1 MVVNG
6 LPCYSLNIDD
16 SENTGCF
23 KISLVDFPAVE
34 TSFLCFDK
42 DKEPEKFNFK
52 VTDDEKHI
60 VTGIALR
67 CNMPIYRVAP
77 DGTEYYVIF
86 SKETVEH
93 IMQKFAKD
101 NNGFSISLQHELDV
115 NDCYVVESY
124 LINKERGIVPQEF
137 SDIEDGSW
145 VVSVKIENPK
155 VWEYIKQGNCSGFS
169 IEILAVPE
177 VLKAAIKKDKE
188 DYDKDIDKLKSVFDD
203 FFKVFK

>member
-23 KISLVDFPAVE
+23 KISLVDFPALE
-34 TSFLCFDK
+34 TSFLCFN
-42 DKEPEKFNFK
+42 KEPKKYNFK

-67 CNMPIYRVAP
+67 CNVPIYRVAP
-77 DGTEYYVIF
+77 DGTEYYVLF
-86 SKETVEH
+86 TKDTVEH

-101 NNGFSISLQHELDV
+101 NNGFNISIQHELDV
-115 NDCYVVESY
+115 KDCYVVESY

-155 VWEYIKQGNCSGFS
+155 VWQYIKEGNCSGFS
-169 IEILAVPE
+169 IEILAIPE
-177 VLKAAIKKDKE
+177 ALKAAIKKDKE
-188 DYDKDIDKLKSVFDD
+188 DYNKEIDKLKGVLNELFDI
-203 FFKVFK
+203 FK

>member
-34 TSFLCFDK
+34 TSFLCFNAET
-42 DKEPEKFNFK
+42 EPEKFNFK

-67 CNMPIYRVAP
+67 CNVPIYRVAP
-77 DGTEYYVIF
+77 DGTEYYVLF
-86 SKETVEH
+86 TKETVEH

-101 NNGFSISLQHELDV
+101 NNAFNISIQHELDV
-115 NDCYVVESY
+115 KDCYVVESY

-155 VWEYIKQGNCSGFS
+155 VWEYIKEGNCSGFS
-169 IEILAVPE
+169 IEILAIPE
-177 VLKAAIKKDKE
+177 ALKAAIKKDKE
-188 DYDKDIDKLKSVFDD
+188 DYNKEIDKLKGVLKEMFDI
-203 FFKVFK
+203 FK

>member
-42 DKEPEKFNFK
+42 EPEKFNFK

-67 CNMPIYRVAP
+67 CNVPIYRVSP
-77 DGTEYYVIF
+77 DGTEYYVLF
-86 SKETVEH
+86 TKDTVEH

-101 NNGFSISLQHELDV
+101 NNGFNISLQHELDV
-115 NDCYVVESY
+115 KDCYVVESY

-155 VWEYIKQGNCSGFS
+155 VWEYIKEGNCSGFS
-169 IEILAVPE
+169 IEILAIPE
-177 VLKAAIKKDKE
+177 ALKAAIKKDKE
-188 DYDKDIDKLKSVFDD
+188 DYNKEIDKLKGVLKEMFDI
-203 FFKVFK
+203 FK

>member
-34 TSFLCFDK
+34 TSFLCFNT
-42 DKEPEKFNFK
+42 EPEKFNFK

-67 CNMPIYRVAP
+67 CNVPIYRVAP
-77 DGTEYYVIF
+77 DGTEYYVLF
-86 SKETVEH
+86 TKETVEH

-101 NNGFSISLQHELDV
+101 NNGFNISIQHELDV
-115 NDCYVVESY
+115 KDCYVVESY

-155 VWEYIKQGNCSGFS
+155 VWQYIKEGNCSGFS
-169 IEILAVPE
+169 IEILAIPE
-177 VLKAAIKKDKE
+177 ALKAAIKKDKE
-188 DYDKDIDKLKSVFDD
+188 DYNKEIDKLKGVLNELFDI
-203 FFKVFK
+203 FK

>member
-34 TSFLCFDK
+34 TSFLCFNA
-42 DKEPEKFNFK
+42 EPEKFNFK

-67 CNMPIYRVAP
+67 CNVPIYRVAP
-77 DGTEYYVIF
+77 DGTEYYVLF
-86 SKETVEH
+86 TKETVEH

-101 NNGFSISLQHELDV
+101 NNAFNISIQHELDV
-115 NDCYVVESY
+115 KDCYVVESY

-155 VWEYIKQGNCSGFS
+155 VWEYIKEGNCSGFS
-169 IEILAVPE
+169 IEILAIPE
-177 VLKAAIKKDKE
+177 ALKAAIKKDKE
-188 DYDKDIDKLKSVFDD
+188 DYNKEIDKLKSVLNEFLNI
-203 FFKVFK
+203 FK

>member
-34 TSFLCFDK
+34 TSFLCFNT
-42 DKEPEKFNFK
+42 EPEKFNFK

-67 CNMPIYRVAP
+67 CNVPIYRVSP
-77 DGTEYYVIF
+77 DGTEYYVLF
-86 SKETVEH
+86 TKDTVEH

-101 NNGFSISLQHELDV
+101 NNGFNISLQHELDV
-115 NDCYVVESY
+115 KDCYVVESY

-155 VWEYIKQGNCSGFS
+155 VWEYIKEGNCSGFS
-169 IEILAVPE
+169 IEILAIPE
-177 VLKAAIKKDKE
+177 ALKAAIKKDKE
-188 DYDKDIDKLKSVFDD
+188 DYNKEIDKLKGVLKEMFDI
-203 FFKVFK
+203 FK

>member
-34 TSFLCFDK
+34 TSFLCFNAET
-42 DKEPEKFNFK
+42 EPEKFNFK

-67 CNMPIYRVAP
+67 CNVPIYRVAP
-77 DGTEYYVIF
+77 DGTEYYVMF
-86 SKETVEH
+86 AKETVEH

-101 NNGFSISLQHELDV
+101 NNGFNISIQHELDV
-115 NDCYVVESY
+115 KDCYVVESY
-124 LINKERGIVPQEF
+124 LINKERGIVPH
-137 SDIEDGSW
+137 
-145 VVSVKIENPK
+145 
-155 VWEYIKQGNCSGFS
+155 EYMGARRKQGPHR
-169 IEILAVPE
+169 EQ
-177 VLKAAIKKDKE
+177 AALPRNPQAE
-188 DYDKDIDKLKSVFDD
+188 PRRDIG
-203 FFKVFK
+203 

>member
-34 TSFLCFDK
+34 TSFLCFNAET
-42 DKEPEKFNFK
+42 EPEKFNFK

-67 CNMPIYRVAP
+67 CNVPIYRVSP
-77 DGTEYYVIF
+77 DGTEYYVLF
-86 SKETVEH
+86 TKETVEH

-101 NNGFSISLQHELDV
+101 NNAFNISIQHELDV
-115 NDCYVVESY
+115 KDCYVVESY

-155 VWEYIKQGNCSGFS
+155 VWQYIKEGNCSGFS
-169 IEILAVPE
+169 IEILAIPE
-177 VLKAAIKKDKE
+177 ALKAAIKKDKE
-188 DYDKDIDKLKSVFDD
+188 DYNKEIDKLKSVLNEFLNI
-203 FFKVFK
+203 FK

>member
-34 TSFLCFDK
+34 TSFLCFNA
-42 DKEPEKFNFK
+42 EPEKFNFK

-67 CNMPIYRVAP
+67 CNVPIYRVAP
-77 DGTEYYVIF
+77 DGTEYYVLF
-86 SKETVEH
+86 TKETVEH

-101 NNGFSISLQHELDV
+101 NNAFNISLQHELDV
-115 NDCYVVESY
+115 KDCYVVESY

-155 VWEYIKQGNCSGFS
+155 VWEYIKEGNCSGFS
-169 IEILAVPE
+169 IEILAIPE
-177 VLKAAIKKDKE
+177 ALKAAIKKDKE
-188 DYDKDIDKLKSVFDD
+188 DYNKEIDKLKSVLNEFLNI
-203 FFKVFK
+203 FK

>member
-34 TSFLCFDK
+34 TSFLCFNA
-42 DKEPEKFNFK
+42 EPENFNFK

-67 CNMPIYRVAP
+67 CNVPIYRVSP
-77 DGTEYYVIF
+77 DGTEYYVLF
-86 SKETVEH
+86 TKDTVEH

-101 NNGFSISLQHELDV
+101 NNGFNISIQHELDV
-115 NDCYVVESY
+115 KDCYVVESY

-155 VWEYIKQGNCSGFS
+155 VWQYIKEGNCSGFS
-169 IEILAVPE
+169 IEILAIPE
-177 VLKAAIKKDKE
+177 ALKAAIKKDKE
-188 DYDKDIDKLKSVFDD
+188 DYNKEIDKLKGVLND
-203 FFKVFK
+203 FLNIFK

>member
-34 TSFLCFDK
+34 TSFLCFNT
-42 DKEPEKFNFK
+42 EPEKFNFK

-67 CNMPIYRVAP
+67 CNVPIYRVAP
-77 DGTEYYVIF
+77 DGTEYYVLF

-101 NNGFSISLQHELDV
+101 NNGFNISIQHELDV
-115 NDCYVVESY
+115 KDCYVVESY

-155 VWEYIKQGNCSGFS
+155 VWQYIKEGNCSGFS
-169 IEILAVPE
+169 IEILAIPE
-177 VLKAAIKKDKE
+177 ALKAAIKKDKE
-188 DYDKDIDKLKSVFDD
+188 DYNKEIDKLKGVLNELFDI
-203 FFKVFK
+203 FK

>member
-52 VTDDEKHI
+52 VTDEEKHI

-67 CNMPIYRVAP
+67 CNMPIYRVAS

-101 NNGFSISLQHELDV
+101 NHGFSISLQHEQDV

-124 LINKERGIVPQEF
+124 LINKGRGIVPQEF

-145 VVSVKIENPK
+145 VV
-155 VWEYIKQGNCSGFS
+155 
-169 IEILAVPE
+169 
-177 VLKAAIKKDKE
+177 
-188 DYDKDIDKLKSVFDD
+188 
-203 FFKVFK
+203 

>member
-34 TSFLCFDK
+34 TSFLCFNA
-42 DKEPEKFNFK
+42 EPEKFNFK

-67 CNMPIYRVAP
+67 CNVPIYRVAP
-77 DGTEYYVIF
+77 DGTEYYVLF
-86 SKETVEH
+86 TKDTVEH

-101 NNGFSISLQHELDV
+101 NNGFNISIQHEVDV
-115 NDCYVVESY
+115 KDCYVVESY

-155 VWEYIKQGNCSGFS
+155 VWQYIKEGNCSGFS
-169 IEILAVPE
+169 IEILAIPE
-177 VLKAAIKKDKE
+177 ALKAAIKKDKE
-188 DYDKDIDKLKSVFDD
+188 DYNKEIDKLKGVLNELFDI
-203 FFKVFK
+203 FK

>member
-34 TSFLCFDK
+34 TSFLCFN
-42 DKEPEKFNFK
+42 KEPEKFNFK

-67 CNMPIYRVAP
+67 CNVPIYRVSP
-77 DGTEYYVIF
+77 DGTEYYVLF
-86 SKETVEH
+86 TKETVEH

-101 NNGFSISLQHELDV
+101 NNGFNISIQHELDV
-115 NDCYVVESY
+115 KDCYVVESY

-155 VWEYIKQGNCSGFS
+155 VWQYIKEGNCSGFS
-169 IEILAVPE
+169 IEILAIPE
-177 VLKAAIKKDKE
+177 ALKAAIKKDKE
-188 DYDKDIDKLKSVFDD
+188 DYNKEIDKLKGVLKEMFDI
-203 FFKVFK
+203 FK

>member
-16 SENTGCF
+16 SENTVCF

-34 TSFLCFDK
+34 TSFLCFNA
-42 DKEPEKFNFK
+42 EPEKFNFK

-67 CNMPIYRVAP
+67 CNVPIYRVSP
-77 DGTEYYVIF
+77 DGTEYYVLF
-86 SKETVEH
+86 TKDTVEH

-101 NNGFSISLQHELDV
+101 NNGFNISIQHELDV
-115 NDCYVVESY
+115 KDCYVVESY

-155 VWEYIKQGNCSGFS
+155 VWQYIK
-169 IEILAVPE
+169 
-177 VLKAAIKKDKE
+177 
-188 DYDKDIDKLKSVFDD
+188 
-203 FFKVFK
+203 

>member
-34 TSFLCFDK
+34 TSFLCFNA
-42 DKEPEKFNFK
+42 EPEKFNFK

-67 CNMPIYRVAP
+67 CNVPIYRVAP
-77 DGTEYYVIF
+77 DGTEYYVLF
-86 SKETVEH
+86 TKETVEH

-101 NNGFSISLQHELDV
+101 NNGFNISIQHDVDV

-155 VWEYIKQGNCSGFS
+155 VWKYIKEGNCSGFS
-169 IEILAVPE
+169 IEILAIPE
-177 VLKAAIKKDKE
+177 ALKAAIKKDKE
-188 DYDKDIDKLKSVFDD
+188 DYNKEIDKLKELFNI
-203 FFKVFK
+203 FK

>member
-34 TSFLCFDK
+34 TSFLCFNA
-42 DKEPEKFNFK
+42 EPEKFNFK

-67 CNMPIYRVAP
+67 CNVPIYRVSP
-77 DGTEYYVIF
+77 DGTEYYVLF
-86 SKETVEH
+86 TKDTVEH

-101 NNGFSISLQHELDV
+101 NNGFNISLQHELDV
-115 NDCYVVESY
+115 KDCYVVESY

-155 VWEYIKQGNCSGFS
+155 VWEYIKEGNCSGFS
-169 IEILAVPE
+169 IEILAIPE
-177 VLKAAIKKDKE
+177 ALKAAIKKDKE
-188 DYDKDIDKLKSVFDD
+188 DYNKEIDKLKGVLKEMFDI
-203 FFKVFK
+203 FK

>member
-34 TSFLCFDK
+34 TSFLCFNA
-42 DKEPEKFNFK
+42 EPEKFNFK

-67 CNMPIYRVAP
+67 CNVPIYRVAP
-77 DGTEYYVIF
+77 DGTEYYVLF
-86 SKETVEH
+86 TKDTVEH

-101 NNGFSISLQHELDV
+101 NNGFNISIQHELDV
-115 NDCYVVESY
+115 KDCYVVESY

-155 VWEYIKQGNCSGFS
+155 VWQYIKEGNCSGFS
-169 IEILAVPE
+169 IEILAIPE
-177 VLKAAIKKDKE
+177 ALKAAIKKDKE
-188 DYDKDIDKLKSVFDD
+188 DYNKEIDKLKGVLNELFDI
-203 FFKVFK
+203 FK

>member
-42 DKEPEKFNFK
+42 EPEKFNFK

-67 CNMPIYRVAP
+67 CNVPIYRVAP
-77 DGTEYYVIF
+77 DGTEYYVLF
-86 SKETVEH
+86 TKETVEH

-101 NNGFSISLQHELDV
+101 NNGFNISIQHELDV
-115 NDCYVVESY
+115 KDCYVVESY

-155 VWEYIKQGNCSGFS
+155 VWQYIKEGNCSGFS
-169 IEILAVPE
+169 IEILAIPE
-177 VLKAAIKKDKE
+177 ALKAAIKKDKE
-188 DYDKDIDKLKSVFDD
+188 DYNKEIDKLKGVLNELFDI
-203 FFKVFK
+203 FK

>member
-34 TSFLCFDK
+34 TSFLCFNA
-42 DKEPEKFNFK
+42 EPEKFNFK

-67 CNMPIYRVAP
+67 CNVPIYRVSP
-77 DGTEYYVIF
+77 DGTEYYVLF
-86 SKETVEH
+86 TKDTVEH

-101 NNGFSISLQHELDV
+101 NNGFNISIQHELDV
-115 NDCYVVESY
+115 KDCYVVESY

-155 VWEYIKQGNCSGFS
+155 VWEYIKEGNCSGFS
-169 IEILAVPE
+169 IEILAIPE
-177 VLKAAIKKDKE
+177 ALKAAIKKDKE
-188 DYDKDIDKLKSVFDD
+188 DYNKEIDKLKSVLNEFLNI
-203 FFKVFK
+203 FK

>member
-34 TSFLCFDK
+34 TSFLCFDA
-42 DKEPEKFNFK
+42 EPEKFNFK

-67 CNMPIYRVAP
+67 CNVPIYRVAP
-77 DGTEYYVIF
+77 DGTEYYVLF
-86 SKETVEH
+86 TKDTVEH

-101 NNGFSISLQHELDV
+101 NNGFNISIQHELDV
-115 NDCYVVESY
+115 KDCYVVESY

-155 VWEYIKQGNCSGFS
+155 VWQYIKEGNCSGFS
-169 IEILAVPE
+169 IEILAIPE
-177 VLKAAIKKDKE
+177 ALKAAIKKDKE
-188 DYDKDIDKLKSVFDD
+188 DYNKEIDKLKGVLNELFDI
-203 FFKVFK
+203 FK

>member
-34 TSFLCFDK
+34 TSFLCFNA
-42 DKEPEKFNFK
+42 EPEKFNFK

-67 CNMPIYRVAP
+67 CNVPIYRVSP
-77 DGTEYYVIF
+77 DGTEYYVLF
-86 SKETVEH
+86 TKDTVEH

-101 NNGFSISLQHELDV
+101 NNGFNISIQHELDV
-115 NDCYVVESY
+115 KDCYVVESY

-155 VWEYIKQGNCSGFS
+155 VWEYIKEGNCSGFS
-169 IEILAVPE
+169 IEILAIPE
-177 VLKAAIKKDKE
+177 ALKAAIKKDKE
-188 DYDKDIDKLKSVFDD
+188 DYNKEIDKLKGVLQEMFDI
-203 FFKVFK
+203 FK

>member
-34 TSFLCFDK
+34 TSFLCFNA
-42 DKEPEKFNFK
+42 EPEKFNFK

-67 CNMPIYRVAP
+67 CNVPIYRVAP
-77 DGTEYYVIF
+77 DGTEYYVLF
-86 SKETVEH
+86 TKETVEH

-101 NNGFSISLQHELDV
+101 NNGFNISIQHELDV
-115 NDCYVVESY
+115 KDCYVVESY

-155 VWEYIKQGNCSGFS
+155 VWQYIKEGNCSGFS
-169 IEILAVPE
+169 IEILAIPE
-177 VLKAAIKKDKE
+177 ALKAAIKKDKE
-188 DYDKDIDKLKSVFDD
+188 DYNKEIDKLKGVLNELFDI
-203 FFKVFK
+203 FK

>member
-23 KISLVDFPAVE
+23 KISLVDFPALE
-34 TSFLCFDK
+34 TSFLCFN
-42 DKEPEKFNFK
+42 KEPEKFNFK

-67 CNMPIYRVAP
+67 CNVPIYRVAP
-77 DGTEYYVIF
+77 DGTEYYVLF
-86 SKETVEH
+86 TKETVEH

-101 NNGFSISLQHELDV
+101 NNGFNISLQHELDV
-115 NDCYVVESY
+115 KDCYVVESY

-155 VWEYIKQGNCSGFS
+155 VWQYIKEGNCSGFS
-169 IEILAVPE
+169 IEILAIPE
-177 VLKAAIKKDKE
+177 ALKAAIKKDKE
-188 DYDKDIDKLKSVFDD
+188 DYNKEIDKLKGVLKEMFDI
-203 FFKVFK
+203 FK

>member
-23 KISLVDFPAVE
+23 KISLVDFPALE
-34 TSFLCFDK
+34 TSFLCFNA
-42 DKEPEKFNFK
+42 EPEKFNFK
-52 VTDDEKHI
+52 VTDDEKHV

-67 CNMPIYRVAP
+67 CNVPIYRVAP
-77 DGTEYYVIF
+77 DGTEYYVLF
-86 SKETVEH
+86 TKETVEH

-101 NNGFSISLQHELDV
+101 NNGFNISIQHELDV

-155 VWEYIKQGNCSGFS
+155 VWQYIKEGNCSGFS
-169 IEILAVPE
+169 IEILAIPE
-177 VLKAAIKKDKE
+177 ALKAAIKKDKE
-188 DYDKDIDKLKSVFDD
+188 DYNKEIDKLKGVLTEMFDI
-203 FFKVFK
+203 FK

>member
-42 DKEPEKFNFK
+42 EPEKFNFK

-67 CNMPIYRVAP
+67 CNVPIYRVSP
-77 DGTEYYVIF
+77 DGTEYYVLF
-86 SKETVEH
+86 TKETVEH

-101 NNGFSISLQHELDV
+101 NNGFNISIQHELDV
-115 NDCYVVESY
+115 KDCYVVESY

-155 VWEYIKQGNCSGFS
+155 VWQYIKEGNCSGFS
-169 IEILAVPE
+169 IEILAIPE
-177 VLKAAIKKDKE
+177 ALKAAIKKDKE
-188 DYDKDIDKLKSVFDD
+188 DYNKEIDKLKGVLKEMFDI
-203 FFKVFK
+203 FK

>member
-42 DKEPEKFNFK
+42 EPEKFNFK

-67 CNMPIYRVAP
+67 CNVPIYRVAP
-77 DGTEYYVIF
+77 DGTEYYVLF
-86 SKETVEH
+86 TKDTVEH

-101 NNGFSISLQHELDV
+101 NNAFNISVQHELDV
-115 NDCYVVESY
+115 KDCYVVESY

-155 VWEYIKQGNCSGFS
+155 VWQYIKEGNCSGFS
-169 IEILAVPE
+169 IEILAIPE
-177 VLKAAIKKDKE
+177 ALKAAIKKDKD
-188 DYDKDIDKLKSVFDD
+188 DYNKEIDKLKGVLKEMFDI
-203 FFKVFK
+203 FK

>member
-34 TSFLCFDK
+34 TSFLCFNA
-42 DKEPEKFNFK
+42 EPEKFNFK

-67 CNMPIYRVAP
+67 CNVPIYRVAP
-77 DGTEYYVIF
+77 DGTEYYVLF
-86 SKETVEH
+86 TKETVEH

-101 NNGFSISLQHELDV
+101 NNAFNISIQHELDV
-115 NDCYVVESY
+115 KDCYVVESY

-155 VWEYIKQGNCSGFS
+155 VWQYIKEGNCSGFS
-169 IEILAVPE
+169 IEILAIPE
-177 VLKAAIKKDKE
+177 ALKAAIKKDKE
-188 DYDKDIDKLKSVFDD
+188 DYNKEIDKLKSVLNEFLNI
-203 FFKVFK
+203 FK

>member
-23 KISLVDFPAVE
+23 KISLVDFPALE
-34 TSFLCFDK
+34 TSFLCFN
-42 DKEPEKFNFK
+42 KEPEKFNFK

-67 CNMPIYRVAP
+67 CNVPIYRVAP
-77 DGTEYYVIF
+77 DGTEYYVMF
-86 SKETVEH
+86 TRETVEH

-101 NNGFSISLQHELDV
+101 NNGFNISIQHELDV
-115 NDCYVVESY
+115 KDCYVVESY

-155 VWEYIKQGNCSGFS
+155 VWQYIKEGNCSGFS
-169 IEILAVPE
+169 IEILAIPE
-177 VLKAAIKKDKE
+177 ALKAAIKKDKE
-188 DYDKDIDKLKSVFDD
+188 DYNKEIDKLKGVLKEMFDI
-203 FFKVFK
+203 FK

>member
-16 SENTGCF
+16 SEKTGCF
-23 KISLVDFPAVE
+23 KISLVDFPALE
-34 TSFLCFDK
+34 TSFLCFN
-42 DKEPEKFNFK
+42 KEPEKYNFK

-67 CNMPIYRVAP
+67 CNVPIYRVAP
-77 DGTEYYVIF
+77 DGTEYYVMF
-86 SKETVEH
+86 TRETVEH

-101 NNGFSISLQHELDV
+101 NNGFNISIQHEVDV

-155 VWEYIKQGNCSGFS
+155 VWQYIKEGNCSGFS
-169 IEILAVPE
+169 IEILAIPE
-177 VLKAAIKKDKE
+177 ALKAAIKKDKE
-188 DYDKDIDKLKSVFDD
+188 DYNKEIDKLKGVLDD
-203 FFKVFK
+203 FLKVFK

>member
-34 TSFLCFDK
+34 TSFLCFNAET
-42 DKEPEKFNFK
+42 EPEKFNFK

-67 CNMPIYRVAP
+67 CNVPIYRVAP
-77 DGTEYYVIF
+77 DGTEYYVLF
-86 SKETVEH
+86 TKDTVEH

-101 NNGFSISLQHELDV
+101 NNGFNISIQHELDV
-115 NDCYVVESY
+115 KDCYVVESY

-155 VWEYIKQGNCSGFS
+155 VWQYIKEGNCSGFS

-177 VLKAAIKKDKE
+177 ALKAAIKKDKE
-188 DYDKDIDKLKSVFDD
+188 DYNKEIDKLKDVLKEMFDI
-203 FFKVFK
+203 FK

>member
-42 DKEPEKFNFK
+42 EPEKFNFK

-67 CNMPIYRVAP
+67 CNVPIYRVSP
-77 DGTEYYVIF
+77 DGTEYYVLF
-86 SKETVEH
+86 TKETVEH

-101 NNGFSISLQHELDV
+101 NNGFNISIQHELDV
-115 NDCYVVESY
+115 KDCYVVESY

-155 VWEYIKQGNCSGFS
+155 VWDYIKEGNCSGFS
-169 IEILAVPE
+169 IEILAIPE
-177 VLKAAIKKDKE
+177 ALKAAIKKDKE
-188 DYDKDIDKLKSVFDD
+188 DYNKEIDKLKGVLKEMFDI
-203 FFKVFK
+203 FK

>member
-42 DKEPEKFNFK
+42 EPEKFNFK

-67 CNMPIYRVAP
+67 CNVPIYRVAP
-77 DGTEYYVIF
+77 DGTEYYVLF
-86 SKETVEH
+86 TKDTVEH

-101 NNGFSISLQHELDV
+101 NNGFNISIQHELDV
-115 NDCYVVESY
+115 KDCYVVESY

-155 VWEYIKQGNCSGFS
+155 VWQYIKEGNCSGFS
-169 IEILAVPE
+169 IEILAIPE
-177 VLKAAIKKDKE
+177 ALKAAIKKDKE
-188 DYDKDIDKLKSVFDD
+188 DYNKEIDKLKGVLNELFDI
-203 FFKVFK
+203 FK

>member
-34 TSFLCFDK
+34 TSFLCFNA
-42 DKEPEKFNFK
+42 EPEKFNFK

-67 CNMPIYRVAP
+67 CNVPIYRVAP
-77 DGTEYYVIF
+77 DGTEYYVLF
-86 SKETVEH
+86 TKETVEH

-101 NNGFSISLQHELDV
+101 NNGFNISIQHEVDV
-115 NDCYVVESY
+115 KDCYVVESY

-155 VWEYIKQGNCSGFS
+155 VWEYIKEGNCSGFS
-169 IEILAVPE
+169 IEILAIPE
-177 VLKAAIKKDKE
+177 ALKAAIKKDKE
-188 DYDKDIDKLKSVFDD
+188 DYNKEIDKLKGVLKEMFDI
-203 FFKVFK
+203 FK

>member
-42 DKEPEKFNFK
+42 EPEKFNFR

-67 CNMPIYRVAP
+67 CNVPIYRVAP
-77 DGTEYYVIF
+77 DGTEYYVLF
-86 SKETVEH
+86 TKDTVEH

-101 NNGFSISLQHELDV
+101 NNGFNISLQHELDV

-155 VWEYIKQGNCSGFS
+155 VWQYIKEGNCSGFS
-169 IEILAVPE
+169 IEILAIPE
-177 VLKAAIKKDKE
+177 ALKAAIKKDKE
-188 DYDKDIDKLKSVFDD
+188 DYNKEIDKLKGVLKEMFDI
-203 FFKVFK
+203 FK

>member
-34 TSFLCFDK
+34 TSFLCFNA
-42 DKEPEKFNFK
+42 EPEKFNFK

-67 CNMPIYRVAP
+67 CNVPIYRVSP
-77 DGTEYYVIF
+77 DGTEYYVLF
-86 SKETVEH
+86 TKETVEH

-101 NNGFSISLQHELDV
+101 NNAFNISIQHELDV
-115 NDCYVVESY
+115 KDCYVVESY

-155 VWEYIKQGNCSGFS
+155 VWQYIKEGNCSGFS
-169 IEILAVPE
+169 IEILAIPE
-177 VLKAAIKKDKE
+177 ALKAAIKKDKE
-188 DYDKDIDKLKSVFDD
+188 DYNKEIDKLKSVLNEFLNI
-203 FFKVFK
+203 FK

>member
-42 DKEPEKFNFK
+42 EPEKFNFK

-67 CNMPIYRVAP
+67 CNVPIYRVSP
-77 DGTEYYVIF
+77 DGTEYYVLF
-86 SKETVEH
+86 TKETVEH

-101 NNGFSISLQHELDV
+101 NNGFNISLQHELDV
-115 NDCYVVESY
+115 KDCYVVESY

-155 VWEYIKQGNCSGFS
+155 VWEYIKEGNCSGFS
-169 IEILAVPE
+169 IEILAIPE
-177 VLKAAIKKDKE
+177 ALKAAIKKDKE
-188 DYDKDIDKLKSVFDD
+188 DYNKEIDKLKGVLKEMFDI
-203 FFKVFK
+203 FK

>member
-42 DKEPEKFNFK
+42 EPEKFNFK

-67 CNMPIYRVAP
+67 CNVPIYRVSP
-77 DGTEYYVIF
+77 DGTEYYVLF
-86 SKETVEH
+86 TKETVEH

-101 NNGFSISLQHELDV
+101 NNAFNISVQHELDV
-115 NDCYVVESY
+115 KDCYVVESY

-155 VWEYIKQGNCSGFS
+155 VWQYIKEGNCSGFS
-169 IEILAVPE
+169 IEILAIPE
-177 VLKAAIKKDKE
+177 ALKAAIKKDKE
-188 DYDKDIDKLKSVFDD
+188 DYNKEIDKLKGVLQEMFDI
-203 FFKVFK
+203 FK

>member
-34 TSFLCFDK
+34 TSFLCFNA
-42 DKEPEKFNFK
+42 EPEKFNFK

-67 CNMPIYRVAP
+67 CNVPIYRVAP
-77 DGTEYYVIF
+77 DGTEYYVLF
-86 SKETVEH
+86 TKETVEH

-101 NNGFSISLQHELDV
+101 NNAFNISVQHELDV
-115 NDCYVVESY
+115 KDCYVVESY

-155 VWEYIKQGNCSGFS
+155 VWEYIKEGNCSGFS
-169 IEILAVPE
+169 IEILAIPE
-177 VLKAAIKKDKE
+177 ALKAAIKKDKE
-188 DYDKDIDKLKSVFDD
+188 DYNKEIDKLKSVLNEFLNI
-203 FFKVFK
+203 FK

>member
-23 KISLVDFPAVE
+23 KISLVDFPAIE
-34 TSFLCFDK
+34 TSFLCF

-67 CNMPIYRVAP
+67 CNVPIYRVSP
-77 DGTEYYVIF
+77 DGTEYYVLF
-86 SKETVEH
+86 TKETVEH

-101 NNGFSISLQHELDV
+101 NNGFNISIQHELDV
-115 NDCYVVESY
+115 KDCYVVESY

-155 VWEYIKQGNCSGFS
+155 VWQYIKEGNCSGFS
-169 IEILAVPE
+169 IEILAIPE
-177 VLKAAIKKDKE
+177 ALKAAIKKDKE
-188 DYDKDIDKLKSVFDD
+188 DYNKEIDKLKGVLKEMFDI
-203 FFKVFK
+203 FK